1 MFLDI
6 ACPDALCPALSRYS
20 DSANDGRE
28 YGQAVLTSLTIM
40 VMSEP
45 PLLLIDVDGVLNP
58 LAGSSREFRR
68 YECRIGG
75 ETYTV
80 RLNPWHGARLL
91 ELAVTTRSRLIWATT
106 WERHANEWIG
116 PPIGLPY
123 LPAIEFP
130 AELPSEM
137 GEMFKTPYVADFVGG
152 RPFVWFDD
160 ATCEIDA
167 AYLRSRPEV
176 GDFLL
181 VHVNSRFGLT
191 SDHLTQARDWLRS
204 RARRV

>member
-1 MFLDI
+1 VSLGTVF
-6 ACPDALCPALSRYS
+6 PNEES
-20 DSANDGRE
+20 GRE
-28 YGQAVLTSLTIM
+28 CGHTVLVSVTIM
-40 VMSEP
+40 PMSEG

-58 LAGSSREFRR
+58 LVGSTAEFRR

-80 RLNPWHGARLL
+80 RLNPRHGARLL
-91 ELAVTTRSRLIWATT
+91 ELAVATRSRLVWAST

-123 LPAIEFP
+123 LPAIEFS

-137 GEMFKTPYVADFVGG
+137 GEMFKTPHIANFAGS

-160 ATCEIDA
+160 ATCELDA
-167 AYLRSRPEV
+167 AYLHARPDV

-181 VHVNSRFGLT
+181 VHVDARFGLT
-191 SDHLTQARDWLRS
+191 AEHLAQARDWLLD